1 MIDAMRKAD
10 QLEEEIS
17 YVLVP
22 ADSSKPLQELTFTC
36 KAKDKQHPG
45 DQLIEHL
52 KPAFR
57 KKSGEHVDVELLKEQ
72 ATQTLAMN
80 APTNVVSDSTLQ
92 QIAAEANVETF
103 TLVHPIPSNNFTSIN
118 IYLDEGE

>member
-1 MIDAMRKAD
+1 MRQAD
-10 QLEEEIS
+10 QLEEVIS

-22 ADSSKPLQELTFTC
+22 ADSSKPLQELTFIC
-36 KAKDKQHPG
+36 KQNGKQHTG

-72 ATQTLAMN
+72 ATQTLAAN
-80 APTNVVSDSTLQ
+80 TPTNLVSDATLQ
-92 QIAAEANVETF
+92 QVAAEANVETF